1 MLKPERLARQMI
13 YACPWFTLYGDR
25 VRFPGGRIAER
36 YHVVEMAH
44 EAAGVVVDDGAGRVL
59 LVQSYRYPID
69 AVQWEVPA
77 GSLEPG
83 ESPEQAALREAQEES
98 GHACVDPRLIYSY
111 YPLSGLTTSVFH
123 IVRARATG
131 VVGAFDE
138 NEVAAWRW
146 FSRAE
151 VEALLAANELRDG
164 FSLTAL
170 LLWLREDVAGME
182 SV

>member
-1 MLKPERLARQMI
+1 MAQPERLAREML
-13 YACPWFTLYGDR
+13 YTCPWFTLHVDR

-36 YHVVEMAH
+36 YHVVEMAQQ
-44 EAAGVVVDDGAGRVL
+44 AAGVVVDDGAGRVL

-77 GSLEPG
+77 GGMEPD
-83 ESPEQAALREAQEES
+83 ESPQQAALREAQEES
-98 GHACVDPRLIYSY
+98 GHACTDARLIYSY
-111 YPLSGLTTSVFH
+111 HPLSGLTTSVFH

-151 VEALLAANELRDG
+151 IEALLAANELRDG

-170 LLWLREDVAGME
+170 LLWLREDAAGME
-182 SV
+182 SA